1 MNWCLTG
8 CLYFAPEG
16 RLGFPR
22 GEAVVQIGSSE
33 PIWVTD
39 EECGQKT
46 VRINMVGTY
55 YGLSAEKKYQPSPKS
70 KCSRPSSSSVSPLR
84 ASHLPPGGRKGAFG
98 ANTSANSNL
107 SDNRAKP
114 ASTFLFQ
121 HLPPVPGAE
130 IPVDSGA
137 PGAYNGG
144 NIRKRRPPM
153 EKQSADFSSVSLAS

>member
-1 MNWCLTG
+1 MCISVSLSCAINWCLTG

-22 GEAVVQIGSSE
+22 GEAVAQIGSSE

-84 ASHLPPGGRKGAFG
+84 ASHLPPGGRHGAFG

-107 SDNRAKP
+107 QSYFRKP
-114 ASTFLFQ
+114 GK
-121 HLPPVPGAE
+121 H
-130 IPVDSGA
+130 
-137 PGAYNGG
+137 
-144 NIRKRRPPM
+144 NISK
-153 EKQSADFSSVSLAS
+153 SSPKMRINS